1 MNYFLNENLV
11 KMGKEC
17 IHKSSGLIITRTFYD
32 YQCLLYQDIVE
43 SVRYVNSDLKKTNS
57 FPYRRYTIKISG
69 LSGKYKIITRK
80 FCNKDGTFYTEW
92 KKMGSPKYITEEEK
106 EYLDARIRPA
116 LEVEFVEIFNEF
128 EKNINLDVFEM
139 AFIEIKKLYFNMQK
153 VLIIS
158 LFISLFIECSQVTL
172 SMIIP
177 NFARTFDTMDLI
189 CNSISGLIGYR
200 LYLLYSNV
208 IVDNVEVVD
217 SMEYRNH
224 IYN

>member
-1 MNYFLNENLV
+1 M
-11 KMGKEC
+11 
-17 IHKSSGLIITRTFYD
+17 I
-32 YQCLLYQDIVE
+32 
-43 SVRYVNSDLKKTNS
+43 NS
-57 FPYRRYTIKISG
+57 FV
-69 LSGKYKIITRK
+69 ITRK
-80 FCNKDGTFYTEW
+80 EFF
-92 KKMGSPKYITEEEK
+92 
-106 EYLDARIRPA
+106 A
-116 LEVEFVEIFNEF
+116 LATVIILY
-128 EKNINLDVFEM
+128 INLDVLLQVIVGEKKMSRELLKKKFMKMLFSIYMFLVISIVYFPFPIAWGKYLKYRKPIIHITIWESTIGM
-139 AFIEIKKLYFNMQK
+139 YKKDGLNVVIENIGGNLLLLAPMIFFLCYYLKKLHFNMKK

>member
-1 MNYFLNENLV
+1 MINIFV
-11 KMGKEC
+11 
-17 IHKSSGLIITRTFYD
+17 
-32 YQCLLYQDIVE
+32 
-43 SVRYVNSDLKKTNS
+43 
-57 FPYRRYTIKISG
+57 
-69 LSGKYKIITRK
+69 ITRK
-80 FCNKDGTFYTEW
+80 EFF
-92 KKMGSPKYITEEEK
+92 
-106 EYLDARIRPA
+106 A
-116 LEVEFVEIFNEF
+116 LATVIILY
-128 EKNINLDVFEM
+128 INLDVLFQVIVGEKKM
-139 AFIEIKKLYFNMQK
+139 SRELLKKKFMKMLFSIYMFLVISIVYFPFPIAWGKYLKYRKPIIHITIWESTIGMYKKDGLNVVIENIGGNLLLLAPMIFFLCYYLKKLHFNMKK

>member
-1 MNYFLNENLV
+1 MINIFV
-11 KMGKEC
+11 
-17 IHKSSGLIITRTFYD
+17 
-32 YQCLLYQDIVE
+32 
-43 SVRYVNSDLKKTNS
+43 
-57 FPYRRYTIKISG
+57 
-69 LSGKYKIITRK
+69 ITRK
-80 FCNKDGTFYTEW
+80 EFF
-92 KKMGSPKYITEEEK
+92 
-106 EYLDARIRPA
+106 A
-116 LEVEFVEIFNEF
+116 LATVIILY
-128 EKNINLDVFEM
+128 INLDVLLQVIVGEKKM
-139 AFIEIKKLYFNMQK
+139 SRELLKRKFIKMLFSIYMFLVISIVYFPFPIAWGKYLKYRKPIIHITPWESTIGMYKKSGLNVVIENIGGNLLLLAPMIFFLCYYLKKLHFNMKK

-177 NFARTFDTMDLI
+177 NFARTFDTMDLL

>member
-1 MNYFLNENLV
+1 MINIFV
-11 KMGKEC
+11 
-17 IHKSSGLIITRTFYD
+17 
-32 YQCLLYQDIVE
+32 
-43 SVRYVNSDLKKTNS
+43 
-57 FPYRRYTIKISG
+57 
-69 LSGKYKIITRK
+69 ITRK
-80 FCNKDGTFYTEW
+80 EFF
-92 KKMGSPKYITEEEK
+92 
-106 EYLDARIRPA
+106 A
-116 LEVEFVEIFNEF
+116 LATVIILY
-128 EKNINLDVFEM
+128 INLDVLLQVIVGEKKMSRELLKKKFMKMLFSIYMFLVISIVYFPFPIAWGKYLKYRKPIIHITIWESTIGM
-139 AFIEIKKLYFNMQK
+139 YKKDGLNVVIENIGGNLLLLAPMIFFLCYYLKKLHFNMKK

-158 LFISLFIECSQVTL
+158 LFISLFIECSQVIL

>member
-1 MNYFLNENLV
+1 MINIFV
-11 KMGKEC
+11 
-17 IHKSSGLIITRTFYD
+17 
-32 YQCLLYQDIVE
+32 
-43 SVRYVNSDLKKTNS
+43 
-57 FPYRRYTIKISG
+57 
-69 LSGKYKIITRK
+69 ITRK
-80 FCNKDGTFYTEW
+80 EFF
-92 KKMGSPKYITEEEK
+92 
-106 EYLDARIRPA
+106 A
-116 LEVEFVEIFNEF
+116 LATVIILY
-128 EKNINLDVFEM
+128 INLDVLLQVIVGEKKMSRELLKKKFMKMLFSIYMFLVISIVYFPFPIAWGKYLKYRKPIIHITIWESTIGM
-139 AFIEIKKLYFNMQK
+139 YKKDGLNVVIENIGGNLLLLAPMIFFLCYYLKKLHFNMKK

>member
-1 MNYFLNENLV
+1 MINIFV
-11 KMGKEC
+11 
-17 IHKSSGLIITRTFYD
+17 
-32 YQCLLYQDIVE
+32 
-43 SVRYVNSDLKKTNS
+43 
-57 FPYRRYTIKISG
+57 
-69 LSGKYKIITRK
+69 ITRK
-80 FCNKDGTFYTEW
+80 
-92 KKMGSPKYITEEEK
+92 
-106 EYLDARIRPA
+106 
-116 LEVEFVEIFNEF
+116 EFFLIATVIILY
-128 EKNINLDVFEM
+128 INLDVLLQIIVGEKKMSRELLKKKFMKMLFSIYMFLVISIVYFPFPIAWGKYLKYRKPIIHITIWESTIGM
-139 AFIEIKKLYFNMQK
+139 YKKDGLNVVIENIGGNLLLLAPMIFFLCYYLKKLHFNMKK

>member
-1 MNYFLNENLV
+1 MINIFV
-11 KMGKEC
+11 
-17 IHKSSGLIITRTFYD
+17 
-32 YQCLLYQDIVE
+32 
-43 SVRYVNSDLKKTNS
+43 
-57 FPYRRYTIKISG
+57 
-69 LSGKYKIITRK
+69 ITRK
-80 FCNKDGTFYTEW
+80 EFF
-92 KKMGSPKYITEEEK
+92 
-106 EYLDARIRPA
+106 A
-116 LEVEFVEIFNEF
+116 LATVIILY
-128 EKNINLDVFEM
+128 INLDELLQVIVGEKKMSRELLKKKFMKMLFSIYMFLVISIVYFPFPIAWGKYLKYRKPIIHITIWESTIGM
-139 AFIEIKKLYFNMQK
+139 YKKDGLNVVIENIGGNLLLLAPMIFFLCYYLKKLYFNMQK

>member
-1 MNYFLNENLV
+1 MINIFV
-11 KMGKEC
+11 
-17 IHKSSGLIITRTFYD
+17 
-32 YQCLLYQDIVE
+32 
-43 SVRYVNSDLKKTNS
+43 
-57 FPYRRYTIKISG
+57 
-69 LSGKYKIITRK
+69 ITRK
-80 FCNKDGTFYTEW
+80 EFF
-92 KKMGSPKYITEEEK
+92 
-106 EYLDARIRPA
+106 A
-116 LEVEFVEIFNEF
+116 LATVIILY
-128 EKNINLDVFEM
+128 INLDVLLQVIVGEKKMSRELLKKKFMKMLFSIYMFLVISIVYFPFPIAWGKYLKYRKPIIHITIWESTIGM
-139 AFIEIKKLYFNMQK
+139 YKKDGLNVVIENIGGNLLLLAPMIFFLCYYLKKLYFNMQK

>member
-1 MNYFLNENLV
+1 MINIFV
-11 KMGKEC
+11 
-17 IHKSSGLIITRTFYD
+17 
-32 YQCLLYQDIVE
+32 
-43 SVRYVNSDLKKTNS
+43 
-57 FPYRRYTIKISG
+57 
-69 LSGKYKIITRK
+69 ITRK
-80 FCNKDGTFYTEW
+80 EFF
-92 KKMGSPKYITEEEK
+92 
-106 EYLDARIRPA
+106 A
-116 LEVEFVEIFNEF
+116 LATVIILY
-128 EKNINLDVFEM
+128 INLDVLLQVIVGEKKM
-139 AFIEIKKLYFNMQK
+139 SRELLKRKFIKMLFSIYMFLVISIVYFPFPIAWGKYLKYRKPIIHITPWESTIGMYKKSGLNVVIENIGGNLLLLAPMIFFLCYYLKKLHFNMKK

>member
-1 MNYFLNENLV
+1 MINIFV
-11 KMGKEC
+11 
-17 IHKSSGLIITRTFYD
+17 
-32 YQCLLYQDIVE
+32 
-43 SVRYVNSDLKKTNS
+43 
-57 FPYRRYTIKISG
+57 
-69 LSGKYKIITRK
+69 ITRK
-80 FCNKDGTFYTEW
+80 EFF
-92 KKMGSPKYITEEEK
+92 
-106 EYLDARIRPA
+106 A
-116 LEVEFVEIFNEF
+116 LATVIILY
-128 EKNINLDVFEM
+128 INLDVLLQVIVGEKKMSRELLKKKFMKMLFSIYMFLVISIVYFPFPIAWGKYLKYRKPIIHITIWESTIGIYKKYGLNV
-139 AFIEIKKLYFNMQK
+139 FIENIGGNLLLLAPMIFFLCYYLKKLHFNMKK

>member
-1 MNYFLNENLV
+1 MINIFV
-11 KMGKEC
+11 
-17 IHKSSGLIITRTFYD
+17 
-32 YQCLLYQDIVE
+32 
-43 SVRYVNSDLKKTNS
+43 
-57 FPYRRYTIKISG
+57 
-69 LSGKYKIITRK
+69 ITRK
-80 FCNKDGTFYTEW
+80 EFF
-92 KKMGSPKYITEEEK
+92 
-106 EYLDARIRPA
+106 A
-116 LEVEFVEIFNEF
+116 LATVIILY
-128 EKNINLDVFEM
+128 INLDVLLQVIVGEKKMSRELLKKKFMKMLFSIYMFLVISIVYFPFPIAWGKYLKYRKPIIHITIWESTIGM
-139 AFIEIKKLYFNMQK
+139 YKKDGLNVIIENIGGNLLLLAPMISFLCYYLKKLHFNMKK

>member
-1 MNYFLNENLV
+1 MINIFV
-11 KMGKEC
+11 
-17 IHKSSGLIITRTFYD
+17 
-32 YQCLLYQDIVE
+32 
-43 SVRYVNSDLKKTNS
+43 
-57 FPYRRYTIKISG
+57 
-69 LSGKYKIITRK
+69 ITRK
-80 FCNKDGTFYTEW
+80 EFF
-92 KKMGSPKYITEEEK
+92 
-106 EYLDARIRPA
+106 A
-116 LEVEFVEIFNEF
+116 LATVIILY
-128 EKNINLDVFEM
+128 INLDVLLQVIVGEKKMSRELLKKKFMKMLFSIYMFLVISIVYFPFPIAWGKYLKYRKPIIHITIWESTIGM
-139 AFIEIKKLYFNMQK
+139 YKKDGLNVIIENIGGNLLLLAPMIFFLCYYLKKLHFNMKK

>member
-1 MNYFLNENLV
+1 MYKKDGLNVVIENIGGNLLLLAPMIFFL
-11 KMGKEC
+11 C
-17 IHKSSGLIITRTFYD
+17 Y
-32 YQCLLYQDIVE
+32 Y
-43 SVRYVNSDLKKTNS
+43 LKK
-57 FPYRRYTIKISG
+57 
-69 LSGKYKIITRK
+69 LH
-80 FCNKDGTFYTEW
+80 
-92 KKMGSPKYITEEEK
+92 
-106 EYLDARIRPA
+106 
-116 LEVEFVEIFNEF
+116 
-128 EKNINLDVFEM
+128 
-139 AFIEIKKLYFNMQK
+139 FNMKK

>member
-1 MNYFLNENLV
+1 MSREL
-11 KMGKEC
+11 
-17 IHKSSGLIITRTFYD
+17 
-32 YQCLLYQDIVE
+32 
-43 SVRYVNSDLKKTNS
+43 LKKKFMKMLFS
-57 FPYRRYTIKISG
+57 IYMFLVISIVYFPFPIAW
-69 LSGKYKIITRK
+69 GKYLKYRKPIIHITIWESTIGMYK
-80 FCNKDGTFYTEW
+80 KDGLNVVIENIGGNLLLLAPMIFFLCY
-92 KKMGSPKYITEEEK
+92 
-106 EYLDARIRPA
+106 YL
-116 LEVEFVEIFNEF
+116 
-128 EKNINLDVFEM
+128 
-139 AFIEIKKLYFNMQK
+139 KKLHFNMKK

>member
-1 MNYFLNENLV
+1 MINIFV
-11 KMGKEC
+11 
-17 IHKSSGLIITRTFYD
+17 
-32 YQCLLYQDIVE
+32 
-43 SVRYVNSDLKKTNS
+43 
-57 FPYRRYTIKISG
+57 
-69 LSGKYKIITRK
+69 ITRK
-80 FCNKDGTFYTEW
+80 EFF
-92 KKMGSPKYITEEEK
+92 
-106 EYLDARIRPA
+106 A
-116 LEVEFVEIFNEF
+116 LATVIILY
-128 EKNINLDVFEM
+128 INLDVLLQVIVGEKKM
-139 AFIEIKKLYFNMQK
+139 SRELLKRKFIKMLFSIYMFLVISIVYFPFPIAWGKYLKYRKPIIHITIWESTIGMYKKDGLNVVIENIGGNLLLLAPMIFFLCYYLKKLHFNMKK